1 MQIQHGRGPMI
12 SRAPSL
18 SGLGHVVACPG
29 SASLPRQARVGARRS
44 DLGTAIHKLV
54 EHIVEGYEGAQ
65 LLVDDIAALN
75 GLAPDDAGRLAF
87 LAAHIRLPVPAGAL
101 AETSLGMFLP
111 TRDVEVTPC
120 TAQRIEGG
128 AGSYPDVGQ
137 DLSGQLDIMWAE
149 PEALTDLLDGEW
161 LCQPDSSLWVVDIKT
176 GDEANVPPVDRN
188 WQLRGAALMAAR
200 WTGAT
205 RVIPAIVFVNAAEC
219 AEARR
224 AGRVYE
230 GRWEVGAPLDALAL
244 DEIET
249 EIRAALAR
257 AARGESD
264 GLGVRDQEDSRGDG
278 GSDQDARHGRHDA
291 DGESSGGAPL
301 GLGLRARSSAPAL
314 ILGPHC
320 EHCDSR
326 APCPAFG
333 AEARNLIRLE
343 MLAAC
348 VEDGSLTPKGV
359 SYLAGILPAL
369 KSTIA
374 RAEEAVR
381 AHAEAHGPVLL
392 ADGREYGPALEE
404 VTTFKTQET
413 FDALAAV
420 VGEDEANKAAEFTA
434 AGIKRALD
442 GAPRGAFSALMKDV
456 EARGGLVR
464 GAREV
469 WRKRWPAKPV
479 EVVSDGNEEQSGEF
493 RLLRERGAGRADV
506 YSVGE
511 RQQGAAEG
519 GGLGDA
525 RGEEG
530 DQSRE
535 SARGERVRGE
545 DARLAVDQP
554 THGVKRALCSVCDG
568 IFSVT
573 KAGRMRRHSGATSAL
588 YCADASGASP
598 MPARWPA

>member
-1 MQIQHGRGPMI
+1 MI

-29 SASLPRQARVGARRS
+29 SASLPRQARVGVRRS
-44 DLGTAIHKLV
+44 ALGTAIHRLIQWRLEDKQPSLA
-54 EHIVEGYEGAQ
+54 E
-65 LLVDDIAALN
+65 IAENPLST
-75 GLAPDDAGRLAF
+75 DDAGRLSF
-87 LAAHIRLPVPAGAL
+87 LAAHLRLPVPSGAM

-120 TAQRIEGG
+120 AVRRIEGG

-137 DLSGQLDIMWAE
+137 VLSGQIDILWAE
-149 PEALTDLLDGEW
+149 PAPLALTAEGW
-161 LCQPDSSLWVVDIKT
+161 RCPFGSTLWVVDIKT
-176 GDEANVPPVDRN
+176 GDEANVPPVERN
-188 WQLRGAALMAAR
+188 WQLRGAARMAAR

-219 AEARR
+219 AEAGR

-244 DEIET
+244 DGIET

-257 AARGESD
+257 AKGESD
-264 GLGVRDQEDSRGDG
+264 GRSEKEV
-278 GSDQDARHGRHDA
+278 
-291 DGESSGGAPL
+291 
-301 GLGLRARSSAPAL
+301 LGLRRPDGLRDSDEVHDLRAGPAL

-320 EHCDSR
+320 EHCPAR
-326 APCPAFG
+326 AACPAFG

-413 FDALAAV
+413 FDALAVV

-442 GAPRGAFSALMKDV
+442 EAPRGAFSALMKDV

-469 WRKRWPAKPV
+469 WRRRWPAKPA
-479 EVVSDGNEEQSGEF
+479 EVVSGDAKPRASGDGADRSPAPRDRLDGLRGDGDGGEVSWA
-493 RLLRERGAGRADV
+493 GAD
-506 YSVGE
+506 
-511 RQQGAAEG
+511 QQGETITGREVLAELHSEQAALGTHG
-519 GGLGDA
+519 GGGDPVLVVL
-525 RGEEG
+525 RV
-530 DQSRE
+530 E
-535 SARGERVRGE
+535 SN
-545 DARLAVDQP
+545 
-554 THGVKRALCSVCDG
+554 RALCSVCDG